1 MGLCKRR
8 VGDRNL
14 GILGARLG
22 GLFSARWGEMEWG
35 SQRRGCCGW
44 DDAPGDSGGIV
55 DGWTMLH
62 VTVGVPI
69 ARGIWKKNELLGPEG
84 IDRFVG
90 QTVSS
95 NGLILIRLFFCPI
108 GRIKQEP

>member
-1 MGLCKRR
+1 
-8 VGDRNL
+8 
-14 GILGARLG
+14 
-22 GLFSARWGEMEWG
+22 
-35 SQRRGCCGW
+35 
-44 DDAPGDSGGIV
+44 
-55 DGWTMLH
+55 MLH

-108 GRIKQEP
+108 GRIKQEPWLASSVFKTMILSCHINKNILKLKKKKHLSFEPLETHIV